1 MPFLPQRHD
10 HELDGDF
17 MRRRARST
25 MLLFLVLLPVT
36 LWLFARIEP
45 IWLRIAP
52 LEGGIFL
59 VASALLGT
67 VLAITPILTLALL
80 LMGVWY
86 GVESVYRAR
95 TRTAPLLDRL
105 IVGAGLLVWFSP
117 ALALAAAAL
126 RAVLAGSISFSRPQR
141 QYLLATDPIAFWQS
155 IGFLMIV
162 ALALAYPAWHYW
174 RGKFG
179 RREQAV

>member
-1 MPFLPQRHD
+1 MSFLPQRHD
-10 HELDGDF
+10 DELDGDF
-17 MRRRARST
+17 MRRRARFT
-25 MLLFLVLLPVT
+25 VMLFLVLLPVT
-36 LWLFARIEP
+36 LWLFARVEP
-45 IWLRIAP
+45 IWLRIVP

-59 VASALLGT
+59 IASALLGT
-67 VLAITPILTLALL
+67 VLAITPILTLASL
-80 LMGVWY
+80 LMAVWY

-95 TRTAPLLDRL
+95 TRSAPLFDRL
-105 IVGAGLLVWFSP
+105 IVAVGLLVWFSP
-117 ALALAAAAL
+117 ALALAAGAL
-126 RAVLAGSISFSRPQR
+126 RAVLAGSISFTRPQR

-179 RREQAV
+179 RPERQA